1 MKKDGS
7 QATTL
12 APGSRSDDFREAA
25 LKVIAEVP
33 ALIVSSGTSADTAID
48 ECLARMGELFGASR
62 SYVLMEEKDGRYLR
76 NTYEWVNQKI
86 VPLMYSWPLLDYEYD
101 IPSVKK
107 VIDDKEVI
115 WGHEHDMEPDMR
127 EVLRKQ
133 GVKSIML
140 ASMIRD
146 GKRIG
151 LVGLDYCA
159 AECDKFEEFAPLL
172 RFFSGILNLA
182 LERKQYQLVR
192 SKLTTIHNTL
202 ADIEPMSPHEMESAT
217 SNSAMRPSKPMTLL
231 DAERRII
238 IETLEL
244 YNGNKLKTAR
254 HLGLT
259 WPSLDRRC
267 KKLGIEVR
275 RR

>member
-1 MKKDGS
+1 MKREVS
-7 QATTL
+7 ASTNA
-12 APGSRSDDFREAA
+12 APGIKGDDFKEAA
-25 LKVIAEVP
+25 LKIIAEIP
-33 ALIVSSGTSADTAID
+33 AIVVSSGASADSAID

-62 SYVLMEEKDGRYLR
+62 AYILMEEKDGRYLR
-76 NTYEWVNQKI
+76 NSYEWVNQKV

-107 VIDDKEVI
+107 RLSEADIT
-115 WGHEHDMEPDMR
+115 WGNEHDMEPDMR
-127 EVLRKQ
+127 DVLRKQ
-133 GVKSIML
+133 GVKSIIL
-140 ASMIRD
+140 TSMIRD
-146 GKRIG
+146 GRRIA

-159 AECDKFEEFAPLL
+159 YECDKFEEYAPLL
-172 RFFSGILNLA
+172 KFFSGILNLA

-192 SKLTTIHNTL
+192 SKLTAIHNTL
-202 ADIEPMSPHEMESAT
+202 ADIEPMSASEMETAAST
-217 SNSAMRPSKPMTLL
+217 STMRPSKPMTLL

>member
-1 MKKDGS
+1 MNTIQTVAKDEDI
-7 QATTL
+7 TTT
-12 APGSRSDDFREAA
+12 A
-25 LKVIAEVP
+25 LRVIADIP
-33 ALIVSSGTSADTAID
+33 ALIVSSGNNPDTTID
-48 ECLARMGELFGASR
+48 ECLTRMGELFGASR
-62 SYVLMEEKDGRYLR
+62 AYILMEEKDGRYLR
-76 NTYEWVNQKI
+76 NTYEWVNQKV

-101 IPSVKK
+101 IPSIKK
-107 VIDDKEVI
+107 IIDEKDIV
-115 WGHEHDMEPDMR
+115 WGHEHEMEPDMR

-133 GVKSIML
+133 GVKSIIL
-140 ASMIRD
+140 STMIRD

-159 AECDKFEEFAPLL
+159 GECERFDDFVPLVP
-172 RFFSGILNLA
+172 FFSGILNLA

-192 SKLTTIHNTL
+192 SKLTIIHNTI
-202 ADIEPMSPHEMESAT
+202 ADIEPMSINEMESAA
-217 SNSAMRPSKPMTLL
+217 SSSSMRPSKPMTLL